1 MKLID
6 RYILKQF
13 ILTAI
18 FALGAF
24 VVIFVVIDMMENLD
38 DFLDRH
44 ATPQIILLYYFHFV
58 PEIIKLMV
66 PVAMLLSSLFT
77 TGRFSTYNELV
88 ALKSGGVSLYR
99 FMAPVMA
106 FALLVSCGMIYFN
119 GWIVPSSNQKKLRI
133 ARVYFQKNIE
143 FVSKSNIF
151 IQDSRSRIL
160 AIGMFDD
167 QRNTAMQVSLQEF
180 DRSDPTI
187 ITGRID
193 AHRMQWNDS
202 TRTWTLLHG
211 IERRFDSGKEVASK
225 FESLPIGA
233 LNFSPEDIRK
243 KQERPEEMNYTDL
256 DKFIE
261 GQQNA
266 GHDVSRWLVDL
277 YAKISFPFASAVVV
291 LFGIPFAS
299 YKRRSGP
306 GIEFGIAIA
315 VTFLYM
321 VFLQVSQAFGYN
333 GDLDPLL
340 TAWLANGVFLVAGVL
355 TLGRVPK

>member
-1 MKLID
+1 VKLVD
-6 RYILKQF
+6 RYILRQF
-13 ILTAI
+13 ILTAL

-24 VVIFVVIDMMENLD
+24 IVIFVVVDMMENLD

-44 ATPQIILLYYFHFV
+44 ATPQLIMIYYFHFV

-66 PVAMLLSSLFT
+66 PVAMLLSALFT
-77 TGRFSTYNELV
+77 TGRFSTYGELT

-119 GWIVPSSNQKKLRI
+119 GWIVPSSNQKKLQI

-151 IQDSRSRIL
+151 IQASPTSIL
-160 AIGMFDD
+160 TIGMFDD
-167 QRNTAMQVSLQEF
+167 QRNTATQVSIQEF
-180 DRSDPTI
+180 SADDPTVI
-187 ITGRID
+187 AWRID
-193 AHRMQWNDS
+193 AHRMQWEPA
-202 TRTWTLLHG
+202 TGTWTLFQG
-211 IERRFDSGKEVASK
+211 IRRTFSTGREVAARFDSI
-225 FESLPIGA
+225 PIGA
-233 LNFSPEDIRK
+233 LNFSPEDVRK
-243 KQERPEEMNYTDL
+243 KQERPEEMNYPDL
-256 DKFIE
+256 KQFIE
-261 GQQNA
+261 GQRHA

-355 TLGRVPK
+355 TLLRVPK